1 MDPNFTCAVLGIS
14 DPNGKAI
21 DVGHL
26 ILTSP
31 GLSANAT
38 TKDHQGLRNRG
49 LRVCLENWGSSVR
62 TTGYFF
68 FKNISGIIQVYLVGG
83 FNHLEKYES
92 MGRIIPYM
100 ENKKSLKPPT
110 RYHSSNA

>member
-62 TTGYFF
+62 TTGFF
-68 FKNISGIIQVYLVGG
+68 FSKTSRASYKYTWLVVLTILKNMSQWEGLSHIWKIKNL
-83 FNHLEKYES
+83 
-92 MGRIIPYM
+92 
-100 ENKKSLKPPT
+100 
-110 RYHSSNA
+110 